1 MPNPR
6 ILIAGTHSGVG
17 KTTVTLSLL
26 AAFRARGRQVQ
37 PFKVGPDFIDP
48 GHHRLACGRESRNL
62 DGWMLGAEL
71 NKETFHHASRDAD
84 LSIIEGMMG
93 LFDGSS
99 STAETGSAAEMAKQL
114 KAPILLVIDGSAM
127 ARSAAAMVYGYATFD
142 PELRLA
148 GVIFN
153 RVKSDRHYQLLKEAV
168 EKETEVKAVG
178 YLRPNAELSIP
189 DRHLGLRTALEQGN
203 TDLYVKLGQAASE
216 TIDLGAVAQIA
227 QSSEPLLGDVVAFPR
242 RAPKRSGD
250 TVKIGIAY
258 DPAFCFYYPDN
269 LELLQKEGAELILFS
284 PMSNPSLPD
293 VDLLYLGGGYPELYA
308 EALERNVEMR
318 KTIFEFA
325 VKGGPIYAECGGLM
339 YLTKSLRDF
348 EGRVYDMTGVFPA
361 ETVMDR
367 ATMTLGYREV
377 EVTRSCLL
385 GEVGTTV
392 RGHEFHYSSLGP
404 RDNLTHVVNLTDA
417 QNRDRGQDGLTYANV
432 VGLYT
437 HLHFSSQPAIV
448 ERLVQ
453 FAREYSSAKKK
464 EPGYGTKPDPV
475 APRFFEVDQN

>member
-17 KTTVTLSLL
+17 KTTVTLALL

-48 GHHRLACGRESRNL
+48 GHHRLAGGRESRNL

-71 NKETFHHASRDAD
+71 NKEIFHRASRDAD

-99 STAETGSAAEMAKQL
+99 ATAETGSAAELAKQL
-114 KAPILLVIDGSAM
+114 KAPVLLVIDGSAM
-127 ARSAAAMVYGYATFD
+127 ARSAAAMVYGYAKFD
-142 PELRLA
+142 PDLRLA

-153 RVKSDRHYQLLKEAV
+153 RVKSDGHYQLLKEAV
-168 EKETEVKAVG
+168 EKETEVKVVG
-178 YLRPNAELSIP
+178 YLRPNSELSIP
-189 DRHLGLRTALEQGN
+189 DRHLGLRTALEQGS

-216 TIDLGAVAQIA
+216 TIDLDAVGQIA
-227 QSSEPLLGDVVAFPR
+227 QSSEALLGDVVAFPSK
-242 RAPKRSGD
+242 APKHSGK
-250 TVKIGIAY
+250 TIKIGIAY
-258 DPAFCFYYPDN
+258 DAAFCFYYPDN

-308 EALERNVEMR
+308 EALERNAEMR
-318 KTIFEFA
+318 KTIYEFA
-325 VKGGPIYAECGGLM
+325 MKGGPIYAECGGLM

-348 EGRVYDMTGVFPA
+348 EGRVYEMTGVFPT

-367 ATMTLGYREV
+367 ASMTLGYREV
-377 EVTRSCLL
+377 TITQSCLL

-392 RGHEFHYSSLGP
+392 RGHEFHYSSMGP
-404 RDNLTHVVNLTDA
+404 RNNVTHVVNLTDA
-417 QNRDRGQDGLTYANV
+417 QDRDRGQDGLNHANV
-432 VGLYT
+432 VALYT
-437 HLHFSSQPAIV
+437 HLHFTSQPAIAQS
-448 ERLVQ
+448 LVQ
-453 FAREYSSAKKK
+453 FAREYSLSKKK
-464 EPGYGTKPDPV
+464 ENGV
-475 APRFFEVDQN
+475 SA

>member
-17 KTTVTLSLL
+17 KTTVTLALL

-99 STAETGSAAEMAKQL
+99 ATVETGSAAEMAKQL
-114 KAPILLVIDGSAM
+114 KVPVILVIDGSAM
-127 ARSAAAMVYGYATFD
+127 ARSAAAMVYGYAKFD

-153 RVKSDRHYQLLKEAV
+153 RVKSEGHYHLLKDAV
-168 EKETEVKAVG
+168 ENETEVKVVG
-178 YLRPNAELSIP
+178 YLRPNSELSIP

-203 TDLYVKLGQAASE
+203 TDLYVNLGQAASE
-216 TIDLGAVAQIA
+216 TIDLDAVAQIA
-227 QSSEPLLGDVVAFPR
+227 QSSEALLGDVVAFPR
-242 RAPKRSGD
+242 NAPKRSD
-250 TVKIGIAY
+250 HTIKVGIAY
-258 DPAFCFYYPDN
+258 DAAFCFYYPDN
-269 LELLQKEGAELILFS
+269 LELLQKEGAELVLFS

-308 EALERNVEMR
+308 EALERNRGMR
-318 KTIFEFA
+318 KTIGEFA
-325 VKGGPIYAECGGLM
+325 AKGGPIYAECGGLM
-339 YLTKSLRDF
+339 YLTKNLRDF
-348 EGRVYDMTGVFPA
+348 EGRVYEMTGVFPV

-367 ATMTLGYREV
+367 ASLTLGYREV
-377 EVTRSCLL
+377 TVTQACLL
-385 GEVGTTV
+385 GAVGTTV
-392 RGHEFHYSSLGP
+392 RGHEFHYSSLGQ
-404 RDNLTHVVNLTDA
+404 RDKLTHVVNVTDA
-417 QNRDRGQDGLTYANV
+417 QDRDCGQDGLKHAKV
-432 VGLYT
+432 VALYT
-437 HLHFSSQPAIV
+437 HLHFSSQPAIA
-448 ERLVQ
+448 ESLVQ
-453 FAREYSSAKKK
+453 YARDYSMSKKIVT
-464 EPGYGTKPDPV
+464 GYGAKPDPI
-475 APRFFEVDQN
+475 APRFFEVDEK